1 MDKQDF
7 FYIDQIFFS
16 FFPHPPFVFIFLF
29 VCWFVSQFGS
39 VILKLNVFSPPRG
52 KPLKMAGAF
61 KPIPIRTLCTKCF
74 LMRKNGR
81 IERYFDFFLR
91 SKNEV
96 VVCQYSFIFIWRSV
110 YQYGPDIHPL
120 LLLIN
125 TSVTQN
131 EAREVTITGQKQ
143 KKEPYHFYFHIFTE
157 TYKDLLQ
164 CKPER
169 VMNI

>member
-1 MDKQDF
+1 MF
-7 FYIDQIFFS
+7 ACLAIRFN
-16 FFPHPPFVFIFLF
+16 HPETDR
-29 VCWFVSQFGS
+29 
-39 VILKLNVFSPPRG
+39 FSPPRR
-52 KPLKMAGAF
+52 KPLKMAAAF
-61 KPIPIRTLCTKCF
+61 KPIPIRTLRTKCF

-110 YQYGPDIHPL
+110 YQYGPHIYPL

-125 TSVTQN
+125 TSITQN
-131 EAREVTITGQKQ
+131 EDREVTITRQRQ
-143 KKEPYHFYFHIFTE
+143 KKELYHFYFLIFTE
-157 TYKDLLQ
+157 TYRDLLQ
-164 CKPER
+164 CYPER